1 LRLNRNKSAS
11 LEKREERLLL
21 LLSRTTLTPKQK
33 KESIDIIRDGI
44 LWERFLSNVSELE
57 VSPLVYNTLSSLIG
71 ECKEIEVLIPRV
83 YVDELKRSYYLNASR
98 NMVLFREVGRIL
110 SSLNRLG
117 IPFIVLKGAYFAELV
132 YPNRAL
138 RTMTDVDILV
148 RKEDVKTCEALLRES
163 GYSPCRD
170 SAPSDYYADLHH
182 IIPYDSGDGLIRMEV
197 HTHIVKPTF
206 PVVLDIEGLWRRAK
220 RVEIAGNDTLVL
232 SPEDT
237 VLHLCLHFCVH
248 LVNGRSYAGRF
259 RGMCDI
265 CEFLEK
271 FKTEINWDFILKES
285 MEHKMAPCI
294 YYPLWF
300 VREFLDADIP
310 EDVLLRLKGDIP
322 FGSLEDRVLKALIK
336 RFVFLSSD
344 TEGGFIPEGFIY
356 SFSKRVLT
364 GCGEKK
370 GFIGVF
376 FGAVL
381 EVIWAYLRG
390 YFVFASRGIRRLS
403 FREVGN

>member
-1 LRLNRNKSAS
+1 LKLSRNGSIS
-11 LEKREERLLL
+11 PEKEERLLL
-21 LLSRTTLTPKQK
+21 LLSRTSLTPKQK
-33 KESIDIIRDGI
+33 EESLDIIRDGL
-44 LWERFLSNVSELE
+44 LWERFLSKVSELE

-71 ECKEIEVLIPRV
+71 EHKYLEDFIPGI
-83 YVDELKRSYYLNASR
+83 YLYELKKSYYLSASR
-98 NMVLFREVGRIL
+98 NMVLFREVGKIL
-110 SSLNRLG
+110 SSLNRLC

-163 GYSPCRD
+163 GYSPCMD
-170 SAPSDYYADLHH
+170 SASSDYYADLHH
-182 IIPYDSGDGLIRMEV
+182 IVPYNSGDGLIRIEV

-265 CEFLEK
+265 CEFLAK
-271 FKTEINWDFILKES
+271 FKKEINWDVILKES
-285 MEHKMAPCI
+285 KKHQIAPYI

-300 VREFLDADIP
+300 AKEFLDADIP
-310 EDVLLRLKGDIP
+310 EDVLVRLKGDVP

-356 SFSKRVLT
+356 SFSRRVLL
-364 GCGEKK
+364 GSRGKK
-370 GFIGVF
+370 GFTGVF

-381 EVIWAYLRG
+381 EVIWAYLRA
-390 YFVFASRGIRRLS
+390 YFVFASRGIRHLP
-403 FREVGN
+403 FREAGN